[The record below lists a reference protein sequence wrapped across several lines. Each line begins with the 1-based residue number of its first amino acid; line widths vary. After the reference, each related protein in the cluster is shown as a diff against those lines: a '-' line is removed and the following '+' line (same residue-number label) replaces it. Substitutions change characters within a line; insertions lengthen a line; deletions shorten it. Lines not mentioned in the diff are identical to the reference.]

1 MVLATMFTQKTTQSA
16 DLHRSREASRPGSI
30 RLLILI
36 NPIFGHFDPRKRR
49 PFPSDTRQPPSRI
62 SSNLIQLR
70 LRNPHNTKKKT
81 PRLCVSASKRHSP
94 SRPLNHEMPNDPSPI
109 SGHSPT
115 TRQTKSATH
124 PRDSGARHK
133 SDGVAVTR
141 FSPRGNRGGSS
152 SAAGLPVVFEGAA
165 ELAAAEG
172 DDGIGATDTS
182 RTV

>member
-30 RLLILI
+30 RLLTLI

-124 PRDSGARHK
+124 PRDSVELYLPCK
-133 SDGVAVTR
+133 LLYTR
-141 FSPRGNRGGSS
+141 SIRFVSGEVSEVMV
-152 SAAGLPVVFEGAA
+152 SAIGQTPVE
-165 ELAAAEG
+165 
-172 DDGIGATDTS
+172 S
-182 RTV
+182 RIIPS